1 MNADPRVVRA
11 VHLAVEA
18 HGGQLRKD
26 GRTPYVVHP
35 LAVLRRLSAQLR
47 VTDPELLSAA
57 ALHDVLED
65 TEVPAERIEQELGGR
80 VLAWV
85 RELTL
90 PPDVHGPGVPTAVKT
105 QHLVAGLRSMSW
117 EAVLVKLCDRWDN
130 LEDTEAAPWTRRKM
144 EEFFDQSASMLEA
157 LRDRRATS
165 PEPASM
171 TEAMDRGVEGVRT
184 ALTRGRATLAHRAQR
199 PP

>member
-11 VHLAVEA
+11 IHLAVEA

-47 VTDPELLSAA
+47 VTDPELLSASV
-57 ALHDVLED
+57 LHDVLED
-65 TEVPAERIEQELGGR
+65 TKMPAERIERELGEK
-80 VLAWV
+80 VLEWV

-90 PPDVHGPGVPTAVKT
+90 PPNVHGPGVPTALKT
-105 QHLVAGLRSMSW
+105 EHLVVGLRSMSW

-130 LEDTEAAPWTRRKM
+130 LEDTEVAPWTRRKT

-157 LRDRRATS
+157 LRERRATS
-165 PEPASM
+165 PEPTSM
-171 TEAMDRGVEGVRT
+171 TEALDRGVDGVRT
-184 ALTRGRATLAHRAQR
+184 ALTRGRAALEHRA
-199 PP
+199 